1 MAYKTKP
8 EKRAYRT
15 GLLNGLRRL
24 KKKRPKN
31 KANKENTNV
40 KVYKKKENLSRR
52 VSQHKY
58 VKRRIGG
65 GARNKTPVYDYSTFF
80 DFDER
85 GRIKGS
91 YTPDGFFEPD

>member
-15 GLLNGLRRL
+15 GLLNGLKRL
-24 KKKRPKN
+24 KKKMSKN
-31 KANKENTNV
+31 KDNKKNTNV
-40 KVYKKKENLSRR
+40 KVYKKKKNLSRR
-52 VSQHKY
+52 ASRHKY

-91 YTPDGFFEPD
+91 YIDGRFEPD